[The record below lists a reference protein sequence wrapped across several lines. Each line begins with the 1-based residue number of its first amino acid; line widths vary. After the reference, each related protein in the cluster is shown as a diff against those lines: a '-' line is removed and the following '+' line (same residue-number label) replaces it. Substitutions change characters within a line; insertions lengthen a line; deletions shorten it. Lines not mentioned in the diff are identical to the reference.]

1 MTKNL
6 TASHTNRPAKLGI
19 VAASITDIAALNLL
33 LNQCAETMAEQ
44 GMQHWL
50 GVYNEPA
57 VAKNLQQKKVYT
69 LCDNQQIVAC
79 VALSNEPADYYV
91 DCWPE
96 APSADYYLTMLA
108 VTPDCQQQGF
118 GKLMVQFCQQQ
129 VPTGQTLQLDAV
141 AHYPALLDFYRRL
154 GFQQIHEGIG
164 LGDKRCLFSWSA
176 K

>member
-6 TASHTNRPAKLGI
+6 TASNTDKPETLDI
-19 VAASITDIAALNLL
+19 VAARITDIAALNHL
-33 LNQCAETMAEQ
+33 LNQCADAMAAQ

-50 GVYNEPA
+50 GVYDEPA
-57 VAKNLQQKKVYT
+57 VAKNLQQKRVYT
-69 LCDNQQIVAC
+69 LRDKQQIVAC

-91 DCWPE
+91 DCWPA
-96 APSADYYLTMLA
+96 APKADYYLTMLA
-108 VTPDCQQQGF
+108 VTPDCQQRGF

-129 VPTGQTLQLDAV
+129 VPNGYTLQLDAV
-141 AHYPALLDFYRRL
+141 AHYPTLLDFYRRL

-176 K
+176 E